1 MLGTCDSKQTAMI
14 HSDEWLLWPHVIH
27 AGVFK
32 PKMKE
37 DNAQGMLLQIY
48 CYQS

>member
-14 HSDEWLLWPHVIH
+14 HSDEWLLWPHAIH